1 MRGINLILK
10 ALNFAALK
18 HKYQRRKGDEHLP
31 YINHPIKV
39 AFIIS
44 EVGKIDDPI
53 IIASAILHDVI
64 EDTETTSDEIE
75 KEFGN
80 NIASIVEELTDNQ
93 NFEKQK
99 RKKIQIKNAPFL
111 SKEATIIRIADKIE
125 NIEDITISPP
135 IGWSYER
142 KEEYLEWAEKV
153 VRACKNVNSELK
165 DYFFEKLKK
174 AKTELQKNH
183 N

>member
-10 ALNFAALK
+10 ALNFAAFK

-44 EVGKIDDPI
+44 EIGKIDDPI
-53 IIASAILHDVI
+53 IISSAILHDVI
-64 EDTETTSDEIE
+64 EDTETSEEEIE

-80 NIASIVEELTDNQ
+80 NIASIVKELTDNI

-99 RKKIQIKNAPFL
+99 RKKLQIKKAPFL
-111 SKEATIIRIADKIE
+111 SREATIIRIADKIA
-125 NIEDITISPP
+125 NIEDITSSPP

-153 VRACKNVNSELK
+153 VKACKNVNNDLK
-165 DYFFEKLKK
+165 NYFFEKLKK
-174 AKTELQKNH
+174 TKKELQKNH